1 MQLLFLTLAPAG
13 LVYFLFRKRRFD
25 FYSLAYLSAVVYF
38 LPGFFGY
45 ALMPPSALNA
55 TRIPAPL
62 LPETYGVFLLVLSS
76 ILLGSLLYDG
86 FSPRTVRLIRLP
98 EPEWAL
104 GLLVAVALLGLI
116 VTLVTAGSAL
126 FSPHKPVVM
135 AALGRWRILWV
146 AGSSLG
152 VILAFLQRRWWIFGL
167 CFALLLFDFYV
178 GFRSNLAL
186 TCMALFVLI
195 LHRKGPQRFLWQNK
209 LLGLLGV
216 AAAGLFFLFKFLY
229 IPIKKGN
236 FELVLERATSPTY
249 FLGTVARSEPFG
261 TQAILNEALRERFQ
275 MEFAGLGELVYQLML
290 FAPQFGIETEA
301 TSDRF
306 REALFPS
313 APSGLGSNI
322 WAEMW
327 CRGGWGLLV
336 LFTLFFV
343 AVLGIGSYLLRL
355 QDHQLLVGVALTMS
369 YWAFYIHRNS
379 LAFQVNLE
387 KRIVIPWLLAMG
399 AALTVNALAR
409 PRPPEV
415 SDG

>member
-1 MQLLFLTLAPAG
+1 MQLLFLAIAPAG

-25 FYSLAYLSAVVYF
+25 FYSIAYLSALVYF

-55 TRIPAPL
+55 TRVPAPL
-62 LPETYGVFLLVLSS
+62 LPETYGVFLLVLLS
-76 ILLGSLLYDG
+76 IWFGSMFYDG
-86 FSPRTVRLIRLP
+86 LSPRTARVIQIP
-98 EPEWAL
+98 GPEWAL
-104 GLLVAVALLGLI
+104 RLLVGLALLGLGI
-116 VTLVTAGSAL
+116 TLVTAGAAL

-146 AGSSLG
+146 AGASLG

-167 CFALLLFDFYV
+167 CFSLLLFDFYV

-186 TCMALFVLI
+186 TCIALFVVI

-209 LLGLLGV
+209 LLGLFGV

-236 FELVLERATSPTY
+236 FELVLERATSPSY
-249 FLGTVARSEPFG
+249 FLTTVARSEPFG
-261 TQAILNEALRERFQ
+261 TQAILNEALRERLQ
-275 MEFAGLGELVYQLML
+275 MDLAGLGELVYQLML
-290 FAPQFGIETEA
+290 FAPHFGIETQA
-301 TSDRF
+301 TSDQF

-336 LFTLFFV
+336 LFAIFFV
-343 AVLGIGSYLLRL
+343 VVLGFGSYLLRL
-355 QDHQLLVGVALTMS
+355 KDHQLLAGIALTMS
-369 YWAFYIHRNS
+369 YWAFYTHRNS

-399 AALTVNALAR
+399 FALVVNALSR
-409 PRPPEV
+409 PRPAEV
-415 SDG
+415 PDG